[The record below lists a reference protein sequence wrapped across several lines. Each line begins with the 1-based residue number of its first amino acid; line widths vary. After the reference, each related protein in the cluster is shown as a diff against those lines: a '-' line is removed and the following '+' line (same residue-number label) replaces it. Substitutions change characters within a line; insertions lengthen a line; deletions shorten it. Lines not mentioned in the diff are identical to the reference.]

1 MPITPA
7 AVGVSLL
14 LIAGL
19 NAGPARAAEDEA
31 AGDDFIADARL
42 LYRVA
47 ACGPAKAGA
56 PGEEAA
62 VAVTAALPPAVAD
75 QHCKAMRALVAG
87 WRRRW
92 IDKAVPFLAEIVPA
106 ALPPEV
112 VYPFGGGDLFTAL
125 ATFPRA
131 TVITTLSLEPSGNP
145 TAFAA
150 AAPDVAEH
158 ALAVFRD
165 HVRRLSFATHSK
177 TTNLLEFRH
186 EALPDQLAFAL
197 LALVAFDCEPVRLRY
212 FELGSDGGV
221 RYLTREAI
229 AARKTRQFANMELA
243 FRQRGDAAAP
253 VRVHRHLQANL
264 ADQPLARAPGVI
276 AHLASK
282 GRVTAMTKAASY
294 LLWSPSFTQIRNYL
308 LGHADWMISDSTG
321 IPVRFAAG
329 AGFEQQ
335 TWGQFTGAFLAAAPE
350 HQQDFVELW
359 AGQPVRALP
368 FGFGYPDKENH
379 DHLLIT
385 RRRLAA
391 P

>member
-7 AVGVSLL
+7 VVRISLL
-14 LIAGL
+14 LLASVAAVPAAAADAG
-19 NAGPARAAEDEA
+19 EV
-31 AGDDFIADARL
+31 AGDDFIGDARL

-47 ACGPAKAGA
+47 ACGREEPAA
-56 PGEEAA
+56 PAAPAASPEALA
-62 VAVTAALPPAVAD
+62 PDAAE

-92 IDKAVPFLAEIVPA
+92 IDKAVPFLAAIVPGD
-106 ALPPEV
+106 LPPEL

-131 TVITTLSLEPSGNP
+131 AVITTLSLEPSGNP
-145 TAFAA
+145 TTFAA

-186 EALPDQLAFAL
+186 EVLPDQLAFAL

-212 FELGSDGGV
+212 FELGNDGAIH
-221 RYLTREAI
+221 YLTKEMI
-229 AARKTRQFANMELA
+229 TARKTRQFANMELA
-243 FRQRGDAAAP
+243 FRRRGDAAAP

-264 ADQPLARAPGVI
+264 ADQPLARTPAVM
-276 AHLASK
+276 AHLVGK

-294 LLWSPSFTQIRNYL
+294 LLWSPSFTQIRDYL
-308 LGHADWMISDSTG
+308 LEHAEWMISDSTG
-321 IPVRFAAG
+321 IPVRFAAR

-350 HQQDFVELW
+350 HQQDFVSLW
-359 AGQPVRALP
+359 AGQPARPLP

-379 DHLLIT
+379 DHLLVT
-385 RRRLAA
+385 RRRTAG